1 MAPRYILRWHNPDAV
16 ASTWRRA
23 RLCYQQFC
31 WRHKHKAYLAQ
42 SIEHKV
48 FNLKVVGSSPTF
60 YVLIFFVYLVDLC
73 CSAATFY
80 VLICFF
86 ISWTCAARLPAPLS
100 CSPASPLSR
109 SGDRCRCFGSDRTPG
124 VVPQGVLGVGRC
136 HRL

>member
-86 ISWTCAARLPAPLS
+86 YLVDLCCSAASAVVVLTCLAAVALW
-100 CSPASPLSR
+100 
-109 SGDRCRCFGSDRTPG
+109 
-124 VVPQGVLGVGRC
+124 
-136 HRL
+136 